1 MLTNSAHV
9 LALSVA
15 CIAAGTLLLLFER
28 SEAIAGTLIA
38 AGVGGF
44 SKEVVAAKAK
54 ARNETRAREEAQNE
68 TRELRRELFEVTS
81 RIEKPK

>member
-1 MLTNSAHV
+1 MLMTSTHV
-9 LALSVA
+9 LVLSVA
-15 CIAAGTLLLLFER
+15 CIAAGTVLLLFQR
-28 SEAIAGTLIA
+28 SEVIAGTLIA

-44 SKEVVAAKAK
+44 GKEVVDAK
-54 ARNETRAREEAQNE
+54 ARAREETVARKEAQNE